1 MDRLKLFW
9 NDLGTTAL
17 VSHRGNLCARRIGL
31 SFSIC
36 RMCSVAGPDKAKYR
50 SGVKTININFKAAV
64 FAVVP
69 LALAAC
75 AGTQLGET
83 RGLATTGSAFDTA
96 LYEGYVGL
104 SEKEYKIGN
113 YTSSDAFA
121 WKAQSAAA
129 GETVLPWTP
138 NDDTG
143 HPPGTVPAADLSEM
157 LKGRED
163 LLQAFTD
170 GGRNVAAQDAAA
182 AQTNYDCWVEEQSY
196 LVTGPNPISRLKP
209 LHAATI
215 SLPRSRVFRMP

>member
-1 MDRLKLFW
+1 
-9 NDLGTTAL
+9 
-17 VSHRGNLCARRIGL
+17 V
-31 SFSIC
+31 
-36 RMCSVAGPDKAKYR
+36 
-50 SGVKTININFKAAV
+50 
-64 FAVVP
+64 
-69 LALAAC
+69 
-75 AGTQLGET
+75 
-83 RGLATTGSAFDTA
+83 TTGSAFDTA

-182 AQTNYDCWVEEQSY
+182 A
-196 LVTGPNPISRLKP
+196 
-209 LHAATI
+209 
-215 SLPRSRVFRMP
+215 